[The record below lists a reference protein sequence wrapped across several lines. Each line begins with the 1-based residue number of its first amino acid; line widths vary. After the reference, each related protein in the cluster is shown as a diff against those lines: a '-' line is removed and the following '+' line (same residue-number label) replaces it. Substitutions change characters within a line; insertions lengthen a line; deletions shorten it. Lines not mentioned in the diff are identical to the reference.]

1 MLPILS
7 SKVLNNHV
15 PIHPAG
21 IYLLKV
27 NNRNTSTVN
36 FEQVIASWD
45 TVFHGVNQIINTNIY
60 IFQVKLIGI
69 ISI

>member
-1 MLPILS
+1 MYQYTRPAFTG
-7 SKVLNNHV
+7 SKLT
-15 PIHPAG
+15 I
-21 IYLLKV
+21 
-27 NNRNTSTVN
+27 NTSTVN
-36 FEQVIASWD
+36 FEQVIAGWD

>member
-36 FEQVIASWD
+36 FEQVIAGWD

>member
-36 FEQVIASWD
+36 FEQVITSWD